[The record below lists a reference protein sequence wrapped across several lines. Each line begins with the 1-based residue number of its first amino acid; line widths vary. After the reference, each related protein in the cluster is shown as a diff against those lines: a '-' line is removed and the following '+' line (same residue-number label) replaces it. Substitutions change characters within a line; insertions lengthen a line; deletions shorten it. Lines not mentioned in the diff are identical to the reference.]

1 MYKTTMFSTLI
12 EIEKKEE
19 EEECF
24 SHILYQSKNACTEFK
39 LKEIK
44 AVCFFLQIF
53 FPLLQKSYNYSH
65 QKLLN
70 LNVNK
75 VHVLASLLAHPGKM

>member
-1 MYKTTMFSTLI
+1 MFSTLI
-12 EIEKKEE
+12 EIEKKEEE

-44 AVCFFLQIF
+44 AVCFLFCRYS
-53 FPLLQKSYNYSH
+53 FPYCKKAIIIATKNY
-65 QKLLN
+65 LT
-70 LNVNK
+70 
-75 VHVLASLLAHPGKM
+75 